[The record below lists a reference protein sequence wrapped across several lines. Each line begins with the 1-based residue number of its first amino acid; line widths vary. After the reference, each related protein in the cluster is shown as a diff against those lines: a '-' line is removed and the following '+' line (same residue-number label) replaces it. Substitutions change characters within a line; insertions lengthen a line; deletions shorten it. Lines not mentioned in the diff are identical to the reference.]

1 MPGVTGLPVA
11 PGITGCRQPVLVP
24 RRRRRI
30 MKTYPEKPEGHVVV
44 VLGASPKATRYS
56 NMAVRQL
63 RAKGY
68 RVIPVHPTADT
79 IGDLPVVH
87 SLDSIEG
94 TVHTLTL
101 YLGPLHSRGQLDGI
115 LALAPKRVIFNPGTE
130 SPELEARLRSHQIEC
145 IQGCTLVMLRSGL
158 F

>member
-1 MPGVTGLPVA
+1 MSGVTGEPAA
-11 PGITGCRQPVLVP
+11 PGFTGYRQPVPVP

-30 MKTYPEKPEGHVVV
+30 MKTYPEKPEDHVVV

-63 RAKGY
+63 QAKGY

-79 IGDLPVVH
+79 IGNLPVAH
-87 SLDSIEG
+87 SLGGIEEK
-94 TVHTLTL
+94 VHTLTL
-101 YLGPLHSRGQLDGI
+101 YLGPLRSRGQLDDI
-115 LALAPKRVIFNPGTE
+115 LALTPKRVIFNPGTE
-130 SPELEARLRSHQIEC
+130 SPQLEERLHAAGIEC
-145 IQGCTLVMLRSGL
+145 VHACTLVMLRSGL

>member
-1 MPGVTGLPVA
+1 MQKTPV
-11 PGITGCRQPVLVP
+11 
-24 RRRRRI
+24 
-30 MKTYPEKPEGHVVV
+30 KPEDHVVV
-44 VLGASPKATRYS
+44 VLGASPKPTRYS

-68 RVIPVHPTADT
+68 RVVPVHPRADA

-87 SLDSIEG
+87 SLGDIHEK
-94 TVHTLTL
+94 VHTLTL

-115 LALAPKRVIFNPGTE
+115 LALAPERVIFNPGTE
-130 SPELEARLRSHQIEC
+130 SPQLASRLQAAGIEC
-145 IQGCTLVMLRSGL
+145 LHACTLVMLRSGL

>member
-1 MPGVTGLPVA
+1 MT
-11 PGITGCRQPVLVP
+11 
-24 RRRRRI
+24 RI
-30 MKTYPEKPEGHVVV
+30 PEKPHDHVVV

-63 RAKGY
+63 QSKGY

-79 IGDLPVVH
+79 IADLPVVH
-87 SLDSIEG
+87 SLRDIGEK
-94 TVHTLTL
+94 VHTLTL

-115 LALAPKRVIFNPGTE
+115 IALAPQRVIFNPGTE
-130 SPELEARLRSHQIEC
+130 SPHVAERLQAAGVEC
-145 IQGCTLVMLRSGL
+145 LHACTLVMLRSGL

>member
-1 MPGVTGLPVA
+1 MQ
-11 PGITGCRQPVLVP
+11 R
-24 RRRRRI
+24 
-30 MKTYPEKPEGHVVV
+30 YPEKHEDQVVV

-63 RAKGY
+63 QSKGY

-87 SLDSIEG
+87 SLSDIEEK
-94 TVHTLTL
+94 VDTLTL

-115 LALAPKRVIFNPGTE
+115 LALAPKRVIFNPGAE
-130 SPELEARLRSHQIEC
+130 SPQLAARLQVAGIEC
-145 IQGCTLVMLRSGL
+145 LHACTLVMLRSGL

>member
-1 MPGVTGLPVA
+1 VTPLS
-11 PGITGCRQPVLVP
+11 

-30 MKTYPEKPEGHVVV
+30 MQRTPEKPQDHVVV
-44 VLGASPKATRYS
+44 VLGASPKPTRYS

-63 RAKGY
+63 QAKGY
-68 RVIPVHPTADT
+68 RVIPVHPKAEV

-87 SLDSIEG
+87 SLGDIEDK
-94 TVHTLTL
+94 VQTLTL
-101 YLGPLHSRGQLDGI
+101 YLGPMHSRGQLDGM

-130 SPELEARLRSHQIEC
+130 SPQLAERLQAAGIEC
-145 IQGCTLVMLRSGL
+145 LQACTLVMLRSGL

>member
-1 MPGVTGLPVA
+1 MPGVTGQPAVRGFTDYWQPLPFL
-11 PGITGCRQPVLVP
+11 PQRRQ
-24 RRRRRI
+24 I
-30 MKTYPEKPEGHVVV
+30 MKTYPEKPEDHVVV
-44 VLGASPKATRYS
+44 VLGASPKPTRYS

-63 RAKGY
+63 KAKGY
-68 RVIPVHPTADT
+68 RVIPVHPKADT

-87 SLDSIEG
+87 GLGGIEG
-94 TVHTLTL
+94 KVHTLTL
-101 YLGPLHSRGQLDGI
+101 YLGPLHSRGQLDDI

-145 IQGCTLVMLRSGL
+145 IRGCTLVMLRSGL

>member
-1 MPGVTGLPVA
+1 MQKFPD
-11 PGITGCRQPVLVP
+11 
-24 RRRRRI
+24 
-30 MKTYPEKPEGHVVV
+30 KPEDHVVV

-63 RAKGY
+63 QSKGY
-68 RVIPVHPTADT
+68 RVIPVHPRAES

-87 SLDSIEG
+87 SLHDIKEK
-94 TVHTLTL
+94 VHTLTL
-101 YLGPLHSRGQLDGI
+101 YLGPLQSRGQLDGI

-130 SPELEARLRSHQIEC
+130 SPQLSARLQSTGIEC
-145 IQGCTLVMLRSGL
+145 LHACTLVMLRSGL